1 MIAMAMIYLLVGG
14 GTATKDETIDMN
26 YDYTYLI
33 ERNNRELQQSE
44 WNIKNKWRVPDR
56 TWRENE

>member
-44 WNIKNKWRVPDR
+44 WNIKNK
-56 TWRENE
+56 